1 VLAFVL
7 LCALVFS
14 VYFLGERAGRQ
25 DPARSQ
31 QVQEIVKLEAELKN
45 RKTDL
50 YSKYTPPSLMF
61 AWIIIVVVVILM
73 LFGGLGHDDARHF
86 HRH

>member
-1 VLAFVL
+1 
-7 LCALVFS
+7 VFS

-31 QVQEIVKLEAELKN
+31 HVQEIVKLEAELKN

-50 YSKYTPPSLMF
+50 YSKYTPPSF
-61 AWIIIVVVVILM
+61 TFVWVVIVVVVILM
-73 LFGGLGHDDARHF
+73 LFGGLGQDDVRYLRH
-86 HRH
+86 